1 MFNGCSSVTTLDV
14 SGFDTSSVTDMRSM
28 FYGCSSV
35 TTLDV
40 SGFDMTSVADVENMF
55 LNTDMNE
62 SGTTT
67 NYDNLL
73 VAWEAQDLVDDLDFH
88 GGDAQYSSTGETAK
102 NAIIADDN
110 WTFTDGGLA
119 S

>member
-1 MFNGCSSVTTLDV
+1 MFYNCSSVDQI
-14 SGFDTSSVTDMRSM
+14 DA
-28 FYGCSSV
+28 
-35 TTLDV
+35 
-40 SGFDMTSVADVENMF
+40 SGFDMTSVGDVKSMF
-55 LNTDMNE
+55 LGTDMNE

-73 VAWEAQDLVDDLDFH
+73 VAWEAQDLVNDLSFH

-110 WTFTDGGLA
+110 WTITDGGLA